1 MSFTGLAYNQ
11 TVSYGNLQDAVNNGI
26 YTLISTIPSPSNR
39 ESTKSVVSSSV
50 SGFNPNYPQYAAKLS
65 NQLIV
70 QGDIYQPGSFILD
83 ASYGMNFTSLSGSV
97 GLPTFQPSNFSF
109 PVTGGNTT
117 KTYNGSIASQ
127 TITIGLNGTR
137 FTTPLKVV
145 LYVDNVQVDCK
156 DITANGVQ
164 TKTLNLSISVGSPST
179 VKISINGS
187 ACSSTPTTPV
197 FSGKPFS
204 ALSVN
209 RGSGQYMVAGNS
221 YLSGS
226 GSFTAGYIYY
236 STNYGS
242 TWTQTSK
249 YGYWQNISSSD
260 NGQYVL
266 ACEYFGSL
274 YLSSNYGATFTQ
286 ITSTGV
292 SGVASYQSSALSND
306 GQYQMVTANNYDG
319 VGDNCVYVSSNYG
332 ASFSGVYYGSTLSG
346 FGGCAMDAS
355 GSNFLIGQ
363 VGGSSSYMYK
373 STDHGSTWSNVY
385 YDAYGSNIADIKI
398 TASSGYAIASTF
410 GTNSSNGYL
419 IKSSDSGST
428 WSKITN
434 GSAQQSWWR
443 VAINNL
449 VKALALYQN
458 GRSGTSYIQQ
468 VTNAIPFPPLN
479 TVSNLT
485 TSGVYSWRSI
495 GCSDN
500 GTYILAGADSGL
512 YLSSD
517 GGSTFNAL

>member
-11 TVSYGNLQDAVNNGI
+11 TVSYGNLQDAVTNGI
-26 YTLISTIPSPSNR
+26 YTLVSTIPSPSNR
-39 ESTKSVVSSSV
+39 ESTKAVVAASV

-70 QGDIYQPGSFILD
+70 QGDIYQPGNFILD
-83 ASYGMNFTSLSGSV
+83 ASYGMSFTSLSGSV

-117 KTYNGSIASQ
+117 KTYNGAISSQ

-137 FTTPLKVV
+137 YTTPLKVV
-145 LYVDNVQVDCK
+145 LYVDNVQVDSK
-156 DITANGVQ
+156 DITSNGVQ
-164 TKTLNLSISVGSPST
+164 TKTLNLSITGNSPST
-179 VKISINGS
+179 IKISINSGS
-187 ACSSTPTTPV
+187 SLPTPTNPV

-204 ALSVN
+204 ACTVN
-209 RGSGQYMVAGNS
+209 RGSGQYMVVGNS

-226 GSFTAGYIYY
+226 GSFTSGYIYY

-266 ACEYFGSL
+266 ACEYTGGL
-274 YLSSNYGATFTQ
+274 YLSSNYGASFTQ
-286 ITSTGV
+286 ITSIGL
-292 SGVASYQSSALSND
+292 SGIASWNDAALSSD

-319 VGDNCVYVSSNYG
+319 NNDNCVYVSSNYG
-332 ASFSGVYYGSTLSG
+332 VSFSIVFYGGTFGGAL
-346 FGGCAMDAS
+346 GGCAMDAS
-355 GSNFLIGQ
+355 GSNFLIGR
-363 VGGSSSYMYK
+363 VGGSSSYIFK
-373 STDHGSTWSNVY
+373 STDHGSTWSSVY
-385 YDAYGSNIADIKI
+385 YDTYGSNIADIKI
-398 TASSGYAIASTF
+398 TASSGWAIASTF
-410 GTNSSNGYL
+410 GSNSSNGYL
-419 IKSSDSGST
+419 IKSSNSGST

-449 VKALALYQN
+449 VTGLALYYN
-458 GRSGTSYIQQ
+458 GKNGTSYIQQ
-468 VTNAIPFPPLN
+468 VTGAGPSFLN

-485 TSGVYSWRSI
+485 ISGVISWRSI
-495 GCSDN
+495 SCSDN

-512 YLSSD
+512 YLSTN
-517 GGSTFNAL
+517 GGSTFTQL